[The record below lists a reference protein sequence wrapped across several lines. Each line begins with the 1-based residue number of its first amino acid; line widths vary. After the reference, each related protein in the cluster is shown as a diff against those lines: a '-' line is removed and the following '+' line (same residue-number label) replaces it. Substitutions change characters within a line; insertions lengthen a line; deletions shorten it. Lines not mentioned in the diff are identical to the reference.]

1 MWWFTDFPL
10 AAAAGSHFSNLRFK
24 HSWSAAELVT
34 VLCVW
39 CYSSQQDCGLSV
51 SFILSQFSSSW
62 LMSKWAWHYWTF
74 THSRNDRS
82 ASLFPLNKPRGSKV
96 TVNPPPCSPVGD
108 FRLHQQIEDD
118 RQQVV
123 GTHRLDTDCR
133 GNTGNRQNNTCGPHT
148 ADTLPLSKP
157 ND

>member
-1 MWWFTDFPL
+1 MIHWLSSGCCSRFTFLKSEVQTFMITCRTSDR
-10 AAAAGSHFSNLRFK
+10 A
-24 HSWSAAELVT
+24 
-34 VLCVW
+34 LCL
-39 CYSSQQDCGLSV
+39 CYSSQQDCWLSV
-51 SFILSQFSSSW
+51 SFILSQFSSAW
-62 LMSKWAWHYWTF
+62 LMSKWTWHYWTF

-133 GNTGNRQNNTCGPHT
+133 GNAGNRQNNTCGPHT